1 MKRFKRF
8 RGARTGG
15 WLRPSYGAGTRLSES
30 SWCGGVMG
38 AARRSLSRN
47 LHSQRWRAGSVG
59 RCVCRLW
66 GCLRLAVEW
75 RSRNIEFEDVRG
87 FALDPLLNG
96 EEPAECG
103 NLRAFGGELMGVD
116 IGELETQKPRLS
128 N

>member
-1 MKRFKRF
+1 
-8 RGARTGG
+8 
-15 WLRPSYGAGTRLSES
+15 
-30 SWCGGVMG
+30 MG

-59 RCVCRLW
+59 RCVCRVW

-75 RSRNIEFEDVRG
+75 ALAELEFEDVRG
-87 FALDPLLNG
+87 FAQDPLLNG

-103 NLRAFGGELMGVD
+103 NLRALGGELMGVD
-116 IGELETQKPRLS
+116 IGEFETQTPRLL